1 MYIHK
6 TVCISPQHTFSEVD
20 LENTVTVEGTKLVVI
35 EPPYPDIPLNILRRM
50 GKAVRMGVGAA
61 ITLLKEYP
69 HLNGIIIGTANGG
82 MEDCILFLNQIIDYS
97 EGTLTPKNFVQST
110 TNAIAAQIGLNANN
124 KEYNITHVHRGLAFE
139 NALLDVK
146 MLLSENIEST
156 YLLGGVDEIS
166 SYNYNIENLSGWYKK
181 KPVSNEELY
190 DTNTEG
196 SIAGEG
202 VAMFIA
208 NNSAAHAIAKVK
220 DVKLLHTSDEGEVT
234 SQLKIFLGKNLTEVN
249 EIDLY
254 LSGENGDTRLNHFYH
269 ACESLF
275 IQTTIARFKQLC
287 GEYPT
292 ATSFALWLG
301 CLILDKQQ
309 LPKGIIKKN
318 KNKKE
323 IKNILIYNNYKGE
336 QHSFILVEKTFT

>member
-6 TVCISPQHTFSEVD
+6 TVCISPQQTFSEID
-20 LENTVTVEGTKLVVI
+20 LENFVKVVGTKLMVI
-35 EPPYPDIPLNILRRM
+35 EPSYPDIPLNILRRM

-61 ITLLKEYP
+61 ARLLKEYP
-69 HLNGIIIGTANGG
+69 NLNGIVIGTANGG
-82 MEDCILFLNQIIDYS
+82 MEDCILFLNQIIDYN

-146 MLLSENIEST
+146 MLLAENFKST

-166 SYNYNIENLSGWYKK
+166 SYNFNIENLSGWYKK
-181 KPVSNEELY
+181 KPVANEELY
-190 DTNTEG
+190 DNNTKG

-202 VAMFIA
+202 VAMFIV
-208 NNSAAHAIAKVK
+208 NNSAEHAIAKVK
-220 DVKLLHTSDEGEVT
+220 DVKLLHTTDEAEVT
-234 SQLKIFLGKNLTEVN
+234 SQLKFFLEKNSMNVN

-269 ACESLF
+269 ACENLF
-275 IQTTIARFKQLC
+275 EQSIIARFKHLC

-292 ATSFALWLG
+292 ATSFALWLA
-301 CLILDKQQ
+301 CLLLDTQQ
-309 LPKGIIKKN
+309 LPKGIIKRN
-318 KNKKE
+318 NNKKE
-323 IKNILIYNNYKGE
+323 INTILIYNNYKGE
-336 QHSFILVEKTFT
+336 QHSFILIKKTVR